1 MKKLLSFAMVL
12 LLTAATFAQSNTGR
26 LIGTVS
32 GPDGVLPG
40 NSSLTSSPAS
50 GPTDGASPAASTSS
64 GALMPSP
71 VSPGSPASPTLTPS
85 APLITS
91 PNVQQQ
97 SQLIQQQVQQQLR
110 AATEAAL
117 QQTRPVQDE
126 K

>member
-1 MKKLLSFAMVL
+1 MRIIFGVLSLVLALAVVGFLVKKQLPLFSSSKLLD
-12 LLTAATFAQSNTGR
+12 
-26 LIGTVS
+26 GT
-32 GPDGVLPG
+32 LPNAG
-40 NSSLTSSPAS
+40 SSAS
-50 GPTDGASPAASTSS
+50 GTSQTLSTDTGPAT
-64 GALMPSP
+64 PSP
-71 VSPGSPASPTLTPS
+71 GPGPS

-117 QQTRPVQDE
+117 QQTRPEQDQ

>member
-1 MKKLLSFAMVL
+1 MRIIFGVLSLVLALAVVGFLVKKQLPLISASKLLD
-12 LLTAATFAQSNTGR
+12 
-26 LIGTVS
+26 GT
-32 GPDGVLPG
+32 LPNAG
-40 NSSLTSSPAS
+40 SSAS
-50 GPTDGASPAASTSS
+50 GTSQALSTDTGPAT
-64 GALMPSP
+64 PSP
-71 VSPGSPASPTLTPS
+71 GPGPS

-117 QQTRPVQDE
+117 QQTRPEQDQ

>member
-1 MKKLLSFAMVL
+1 MRMIFGVLSL
-12 LLTAATFAQSNTGR
+12 LLALAVVGFLVKKQMPSINA
-26 LIGTVS
+26 LKL
-32 GPDGVLPG
+32 PDGTLPN
-40 NSSLTSSPAS
+40 NSSPTRSGSPTE
-50 GPTDGASPAASTSS
+50 PTGT

-71 VSPGSPASPTLTPS
+71 VSPGSPANPTLTPS

>member
-1 MKKLLSFAMVL
+1 MRMIFGVLSL
-12 LLTAATFAQSNTGR
+12 LLALAVVGFLVKKQMPAINAVK
-26 LIGTVS
+26 L
-32 GPDGVLPG
+32 PDGSLP
-40 NSSLTSSPAS
+40 NASSTAGDLLPAESSQAGLQTHS
-50 GPTDGASPAASTSS
+50 
-64 GALMPSP
+64 
-71 VSPGSPASPTLTPS
+71 PS
-85 APLITS
+85 APLFTS